1 MTINFAND
9 FSPRGILLVF
19 HFEKW
24 RDFSRNSRGNI
35 DKLIAQNSI
44 IIWLG

>member
-24 RDFSRNSRGNI
+24 RDFKEI
-35 DKLIAQNSI
+35 PEETSI
-44 IIWLG
+44 S